1 MDPILDGKSHDH
13 NVGKADEMGDTV
25 AALLGKYQYNLPE
38 IYDHIA
44 CGHHQTVLSR

>member
-13 NVGKADEMGDTV
+13 NVGKAGEMGDTV
-25 AALLGKYQYNLPE
+25 AAILGKYQYNLPE